1 MGMRLADKIQSIF
14 YINRLKKLDKI
25 KGYLGLNEGFLL
37 FKIVRSLR
45 ENSAIVEIGSFKG
58 KSTCFIA
65 EGIGDKKMQFFC
77 IDPWKDGLMQEK
89 GDAIFHEFLQNTKKY
104 RDRFSILRGF
114 SHEVIKEW
122 PVHRKID
129 FLWVDG
135 DHSYEGVKKDILNW
149 IPLVKKN
156 SFICFHDYRDAPGV
170 KKAVDELAR
179 DNKIKFV
186 KRVGCIYISK
196 LL

>member
-1 MGMRLADKIQSIF
+1 MAIKIPSIF
-14 YINRLKKLDKI
+14 YIRKLKELDRVS
-25 KGYLGLNEGFLL
+25 GHLGLNEGSLL
-37 FKIVRSLR
+37 FKIARSLK
-45 ENSAIVEIGSFKG
+45 ENSVIVEIGSFKG

-65 EGIGDKKMQFFC
+65 EGIGSRNIRFFC

-89 GDAIFHEFLQNTKKY
+89 GDEIFNEFLQNTKEYK
-104 RDRFSILRGF
+104 DRLSILRGF

-122 PVHRKID
+122 PTQRKID

-135 DHSYEGVKKDILNW
+135 DHSYEGIRRDILNW
-149 IPLVKKN
+149 IPLVRKG

-170 KKAVDELAR
+170 KKAVDELVR
-179 DNKIKFV
+179 NNKIKFV
-186 KRVGCIYISK
+186 NREGCIYVSK

>member
-1 MGMRLADKIQSIF
+1 MRLADKIQSIF

-25 KGYLGLNEGFLL
+25 NGHLGLNEGFLL
-37 FKIVRSLR
+37 FKIARSLR
-45 ENSAIVEIGSFKG
+45 ENSVIVEIGSFKG

-77 IDPWKDGLMQEK
+77 IDPWKDGLMPEK
-89 GDAIFHEFLQNTKKY
+89 GEGIFNEFLQSTKKY
-104 RDRFSILRGF
+104 RNRFSILRGF

-135 DHSYEGVKKDILNW
+135 DHSYEGVKRDILDW
-149 IPLVKKN
+149 IPMVKK
-156 SFICFHDYRDAPGV
+156 SSPVCFHDYRDAPGV
-170 KKAVDELAR
+170 RKAVNELAR

-186 KRVGCIYISK
+186 KTEGCIYVSK
-196 LL
+196 SL

>member
-1 MGMRLADKIQSIF
+1 MGMKLTSKISSIC
-14 YINRLKKLDKI
+14 YIKKLKKLDKI
-25 KGYLGLNEGFLL
+25 KGHIGLNEGFLL
-37 FKIVRSLR
+37 FRITRSLK
-45 ENSAIVEIGSFKG
+45 ENSVIMEIGSFKG

-89 GDAIFHEFLQNTKKY
+89 GDAIFNEFLQNTKEY
-104 RDRFSILRGF
+104 RDRFSILRKF

-122 PVHRKID
+122 PAHRKID

-149 IPLVKKN
+149 MPLVKKS
-156 SFICFHDYRDAPGV
+156 SFVCFHDYRDAPGV
-170 KKAVDELAR
+170 KKAVDELVR

-186 KRVGCIYISK
+186 KTEGCIYVSK

>member
-1 MGMRLADKIQSIF
+1 MRLISKI
-14 YINRLKKLDKI
+14 RLIPYFRKLKELDKI
-25 KGYLGLNEGFLL
+25 NGHIGFKEGSLL
-37 FKIVRSLR
+37 FNIARLLKDGAV
-45 ENSAIVEIGSFKG
+45 IVEIGSFKG
-58 KSTCFIA
+58 KSACYIA
-65 EGIGDKKMQFFC
+65 EAMGSRKIQFFC

-89 GDAIFHEFLQNTKKY
+89 GDAIFNEFLQNTKKY

-122 PVHRKID
+122 PIHRKID

-135 DHSYEGVKKDILNW
+135 NHSYEGVKKDILNW
-149 IPLVKKN
+149 IPLVKKS
-156 SFICFHDYRDAPGV
+156 SFVCFHDYRDAPGV
-170 KKAVDELAR
+170 KKAVDELTR

-186 KRVGCIYISK
+186 KIEGCIYVSK

>member
-1 MGMRLADKIQSIF
+1 MRLADKIQSIF
-14 YINRLKKLDKI
+14 YINRLKKLDKV
-25 KGYLGLNEGFLL
+25 KGHLGLNEGFLL
-37 FKIVRSLR
+37 FKIARSLR
-45 ENSAIVEIGSFKG
+45 ENSVIVEIGSFKG

-77 IDPWKDGLMQEK
+77 IDPWMDGLMQEK
-89 GDAIFHEFLQNTKKY
+89 GNAIFREFLKNTKRY
-104 RDRFSILRGF
+104 RNRFSILRKF

-122 PVHRKID
+122 PTNRKID

-135 DHSYEGVKKDILNW
+135 DHSYEGVKKDTLNW
-149 IPLVKKN
+149 IPLVKKG

-170 KKAVDELAR
+170 KKVVDELVK
-179 DNKIKFV
+179 DKEIKFV
-186 KRVGCIYISK
+186 SAEGCIYVSK